1 MSGRGK
7 KVAFQSQMRS
17 NLKTMK
23 SIKTARTLRAM
34 SRRSKI
40 SSKSMRKTLRS
51 LRPSTQRAA
60 FFKSMTG
67 LAPAGYMSKIAKGRK
82 YQEKL
87 DKAFDRKLKAAQKVA
102 ARQAAADAAAAAAA
116 RAATAAAAAADEES
130 RRMAEEEIQKAATA
144 QAAVLEAEAEEEE
157 ADADIAALSGL
168 FSRAAEISSHTPP
181 YHGGRR
187 RTRRNRKA

>member
-7 KVAFQSQMRS
+7 KVAFQSQMKS

-102 ARQAAADAAAAAAA
+102 ARQAAADAAAAIAAA
-116 RAATAAAAAADEES
+116 AAAAAADEAS
-130 RRMAEEEIQKAATA
+130 RRMAEEKAEEAAAA
-144 QAAVLEAEAEEEE
+144 QAAVVEAEEEEEE

>member
-7 KVAFQSQMRS
+7 KVAFQSQIRS

-60 FFKSMTG
+60 FFKSMTS
-67 LAPAGYMSKIAKGRK
+67 LAPAGYMKSLTKGKKIQSKIDA
-82 YQEKL
+82 
-87 DKAFDRKLKAAQKVA
+87 AFERKLKAAQKVA
-102 ARQAAADAAAAAAA
+102 ARQAAADAADAAAAI
-116 RAATAAAAAADEES
+116 AATAAAAAADEAS
-130 RRMAEEEIQKAATA
+130 RRMAEEKAEEAAAA
-144 QAAVLEAEAEEEE
+144 QAAVVDAEEEE
-157 ADADIAALSGL
+157 DAAVGDLADLLRGTG
-168 FSRAAEISSHTPP
+168 ISSHTPP

>member
-102 ARQAAADAAAAAAA
+102 ARQAAADAAAAIAAA
-116 RAATAAAAAADEES
+116 AAAAAADEAS
-130 RRMAEEEIQKAATA
+130 RRMAEEKAEEAAAA
-144 QAAVLEAEAEEEE
+144 QAAVVEAEEEEEE

>member
-1 MSGRGK
+1 
-7 KVAFQSQMRS
+7 
-17 NLKTMK
+17 
-23 SIKTARTLRAM
+23 M

-102 ARQAAADAAAAAAA
+102 ARQAAADAAAAIAAA
-116 RAATAAAAAADEES
+116 AAAAAADEAS
-130 RRMAEEEIQKAATA
+130 RRMAEEKAEEAAAA
-144 QAAVLEAEAEEEE
+144 QAAVVEAEEEEEE

>member
-40 SSKSMRKTLRS
+40 PSKRIGKTLRS

-60 FFKSMTG
+60 FFKSMTS
-67 LAPAGYMSKIAKGRK
+67 LAPAGYMKSLTKGKKIQSKIDA
-82 YQEKL
+82 
-87 DKAFDRKLKAAQKVA
+87 AFERKLKAAQKVA
-102 ARQAAADAAAAAAA
+102 ARQAAADAAAA
-116 RAATAAAAAADEES
+116 RAATAAAAAAAAADEAS
-130 RRMAEEEIQKAATA
+130 RRMAEEKAEEAAAA
-144 QAAVLEAEAEEEE
+144 QAAVVDAEEEE
-157 ADADIAALSGL
+157 DAAVGDLADLLRGTG
-168 FSRAAEISSHTPP
+168 ISSHTPP

>member
-7 KVAFQSQMRS
+7 KVAFQSQMRSKGS

-102 ARQAAADAAAAAAA
+102 ARQAAADAAAAIAAA
-116 RAATAAAAAADEES
+116 AAAAAADEAS
-130 RRMAEEEIQKAATA
+130 RRMAEEKAEEAAAA
-144 QAAVLEAEAEEEE
+144 QAAVVEAEEEEEE